1 MVRVD
6 ERSVVLQYA
15 GETTALVTVVVAT
28 LFAIAC
34 VISLAS
40 VQSMFLGAP
49 SQRALRACNWA
60 ASCLFLHSLA
70 TIVSC
75 RREPTSSLTSHLL
88 LYVTMGYLFAFF
100 GVRAILEDAGGAG
113 PLARSRRGA
122 AAAPPPWRGAMVERL
137 PEPLAARVGEFLAYC
152 DVVRLG
158 RASRLLRSRAEL
170 CLRLRESFA
179 LPDLSCHGGSLR
191 GEELYRQRRQAD
203 HFADAEL
210 SRVVS
215 SSPALRVIRLRGL
228 HHLSDEGVASAL
240 GALRGPLD
248 SLDLSG
254 SLHVGDRAALCVAA
268 APRLCGKLQLL
279 QLDDCAGVSA
289 SALAALAAASG
300 ARGGGLQ
307 AVSLRRT
314 QARDDCLLALASP
327 HLQVLDVGGCRLIGD
342 AGLRA
347 LALGAPNLRA
357 LCLDGCPG
365 VTAAGLV
372 SALRGCCPV
381 LTRLSARQ
389 LSSVAS
395 LGAGLKELP
404 PQLQELDLSG
414 TDVSEAQLL
423 AALPRLAGLRRL
435 ALSSCAAVTDCVL
448 QSIAKACPELRGLEL
463 LGCGELTGRGLLALA
478 RTCAALELLN
488 VGNCA
493 ALTCDDVLQ
502 VAAAGR
508 ALRLLGLSGC
518 ARVRRD
524 TVRRLC
530 DAHEQLEVLYEYDR
544 VAGKHASAATRAKS
558 LCWRLLVG
566 QGLGVALIVKA
577 TAEL

>member
-15 GETTALVTVVVAT
+15 GETTALVTALVGT

-34 VISLAS
+34 VISLGS
-40 VQSMFLGAP
+40 VRSMFLGAP
-49 SQRALRACNWA
+49 SQRALRACNWV
-60 ASCLFLHSLA
+60 ASCVFLHSLA

-88 LYVTMGYLFAFF
+88 LYVAMGYLFAFF
-100 GVRAILEDAGGAG
+100 GVRAILEDANAE
-113 PLARSRRGA
+113 PSARFRCET
-122 AAAPPPWRGAMVERL
+122 AAPLPWHGAVVERL
-137 PEPLAARVGEFLAYC
+137 PEPLAARVGEFLTYC
-152 DVVRLG
+152 EVMRLG
-158 RASRLLRSRAEL
+158 RTSRLLRSRAEL
-170 CLRLRESFA
+170 CLQLRESFA
-179 LPDLSCHGGSLR
+179 FPELSCHGGFLR

-203 HFADAEL
+203 HFTDAEL
-210 SRVVS
+210 ARVVRG
-215 SSPALRVIRLRGL
+215 SPALRVIRLRGL

-254 SLHVGDRAALCVAA
+254 SLQVGDRVALCVAA
-268 APRLCGKLQLL
+268 APRLCCALQLL
-279 QLDDCAGVSA
+279 QIDDCAGVSA
-289 SALAALAAASG
+289 SALAALAAASR

-327 HLQVLDVGGCRLIGD
+327 QLQVLDVGECRLVGD

-357 LCLDGCPG
+357 LCLDRCPS

-372 SALRGCCPV
+372 AALRGCCPA
-381 LTRLSARQ
+381 LTRLSARE
-389 LSSVAS
+389 LSAVAS

-404 PQLQELDLSG
+404 PQLQDLDLSG
-414 TDVSEAQLL
+414 TDISEAQLL
-423 AALPRLAGLRRL
+423 ASLSRLSCLRRL
-435 ALSSCAAVTDCVL
+435 ALAGCSAVTDRVL
-448 QSIAKACPELRGLEL
+448 QSVANTCPELRALEL
-463 LGCGELTGRGLLALA
+463 VGCSEVTGRGLLALA
-478 RTCAALELLN
+478 RTCATLELLN
-488 VGNCA
+488 VGNCTGI
-493 ALTCDDVLQ
+493 TCYDVLQ
-502 VAAAGR
+502 IAAAGR

-518 ARVRRD
+518 SRVRRD

-530 DAHEQLEVLYEYDR
+530 DTHPALEVLYEYDR
-544 VAGKHASAATRAKS
+544 VAGKHASAATRAKA
-558 LCWRLLVG
+558 LCWRLIVG
-566 QGLGVALIVKA
+566 EGLGVALIVKA
-577 TAEL
+577 TTEL